1 MKNRRK
7 TIIRIMV
14 AFVAGLALLTF
25 FSNTIMNATIPK
37 VMGEYATRGNL
48 AYTNTA
54 TGTIK
59 VENETKL
66 TGVEGR
72 EIEKVLV
79 TNYDSVQAGD
89 VIATL
94 KPVENSEDLKTL
106 QDKLTQLL
114 RDKEYA
120 ERSPSTSDLS
130 VYETAVDTAQ
140 DTLTAAQEG
149 LTAAQN
155 KQATIDAADAT
166 ILDQSAQLATYQS
179 ALDYATGEKAVIE
192 DQIKDIDDAV
202 KLLSDQLLIYTS
214 YGYAITTEEDTGYY
228 RFTASNG
235 ETEST
240 PVTTDPTTWTDEEK
254 IRDLCYQINQYIDAK
269 APLQADLDEVN
280 ATIAEN
286 SSAVASCELN
296 ITNAEASKELAEAL
310 PSVSDAQ
317 KAVDSAQTS
326 LTSAQKSLS
335 DAQVNAGIEY
345 DKAQD
350 AAEDRDKEIAELEVE
365 IAELEEKIGQTEI
378 KATASGYVYN
388 LVLEEG
394 TVMEKNQTIG
404 YIIPETDRECTA
416 TFSFPS
422 EVASKL
428 SIGDEMDVTSG
439 YVDSC
444 TIINIK
450 PDPDSPRD
458 YKQVKCTIDDPYA
471 FPGES
476 ITVRADKSNKDYE
489 CVIPSSA
496 VNKDNS
502 GTFVYQIV
510 GSSSPLGDKYTVKR
524 VDVTVEDDDGTYAA
538 ISGEKLDKDAMIVVR
553 SEKPLE
559 DGERVRLEDFESDK
573 KKNS

>member
-120 ERSPSTSDLS
+120 ERSPSTSDLT

-179 ALDYATGEKAVIE
+179 ALDYATGEKADIE

-269 APLQADLDEVN
+269 APLQADLDEVE

-428 SIGDEMDVTSG
+428 SIGDKMDVTSG

>member
-25 FSNTIMNATIPK
+25 FSNTIMNLTIPK

-59 VENETKL
+59 VENETKVI
-66 TGVEGR
+66 GVEGR
-72 EIEKVLV
+72 TIDKIMVSS
-79 TNYDSVQAGD
+79 YDTVNEGD

-94 KPVENSEDLKTL
+94 KPVENTDDLKELEAQLLTL
-106 QDKLTQLL
+106 Q
-114 RDKEYA
+114 REKEYA
-120 ERSPSTSDLS
+120 ERAPSTSDLT

-140 DTLTAAQEG
+140 DTLSEAQDA

-155 KQATIDAADAT
+155 KQSTIDAADAT
-166 ILDQSAQLATYQS
+166 ILDQSAQLAEYQS
-179 ALDYATGEKAVIE
+179 ALDYATAEKAGYE
-192 DQIKDIDDAV
+192 SQIKTLDDST
-202 KLLSDQLLIYTS
+202 KILTDQLALYIS
-214 YGYAITTEEDTGYY
+214 YGYAITIEEETGYY
-228 RFTASNG
+228 RFTDSSGN
-235 ETEST
+235 TESVPVGYT
-240 PVTTDPTTWTDEEK
+240 PVTDEEK
-254 IRDLCYQINQYIDAK
+254 IRDLCYQVNQNIDAK
-269 APLQADLDEVN
+269 APLQESLDAAQGVIDSN
-280 ATIAEN
+280 SASIA
-286 SSAVASCELN
+286 ACELA
-296 ITNAEASKELAEAL
+296 ITNAETSKELAEAL

-317 KAVDSAQTS
+317 KAVDTAQTGLS
-326 LTSAQKSLS
+326 TAQKSLS
-335 DAQVNAGIEY
+335 DAQVNAGIEA

-350 AAEDRDKEIAELEVE
+350 AAEDRDKQIEELETK
-365 IAELEEKIGQTEI
+365 IADLEAKIDQTEI
-378 KATASGYVYN
+378 KAPASGYVYN
-388 LVLEEG
+388 ISIEEG
-394 TVMEKNQTIG
+394 SVMEKNQTIAFV
-404 YIIPETDRECTA
+404 IPVDDRQCTA
-416 TFSFPS
+416 TFTFPS
-422 EVASKL
+422 DVASRL
-428 SIGDEMDVTSG
+428 SIGDELDVTMG

-450 PDPDSPRD
+450 PDPDNPRE
-458 YKQVKCTIDDPYA
+458 YKQVKCTINDAYA

-502 GTFVYQIV
+502 GYFVYQIV

-559 DGERVRLEDFESDK
+559 DGERVRLEDFDSDK
-573 KKNS
+573 KKT

>member
-25 FSNTIMNATIPK
+25 FSNTIMNLTIPK

-59 VENETKL
+59 VENETKI

-72 EIEKVLV
+72 TIDKILV
-79 TNYDSVQAGD
+79 SSYDTVNEGD

-94 KPVENSEDLKTL
+94 KPVENSDDLKELQAQLLTL
-106 QDKLTQLL
+106 Q
-114 RDKEYA
+114 REKEYS
-120 ERSPSTSDLS
+120 ERAPSSNSLTT
-130 VYETAVDTAQ
+130 YEQAVDTAQ
-140 DTLTAAQEG
+140 DTLSEAQEA
-149 LTAAQN
+149 LNAAQN
-155 KQATIDAADAT
+155 KQATIDSADAT
-166 ILDQSAQLATYQS
+166 ILDQSAQLAEYQS
-179 ALDYATGEKAVIE
+179 ALDYATAEKAGYE
-192 DQIKDIDDAV
+192 DQIKAIDDSIKPLA
-202 KLLSDQLLIYTS
+202 DQITIYQS
-214 YGYAITTEEDTGYY
+214 YGYQITIEEDTGYY
-228 RFTASNG
+228 RFTDPDTG
-235 ETEST
+235 LTESDPVGTT
-240 PVTTDPTTWTDEEK
+240 PVTDGEK
-254 IRDLCYQINQYIDAK
+254 IRELCYQINQYIDAK
-269 APLQADLDEVN
+269 APIQSNLDAAQAVIDSN
-280 ATIAEN
+280 SASIA
-286 SSAVASCELN
+286 ACELA
-296 ITNAEASKELAEAL
+296 ITNAETAKEAAEAL

-317 KAVDSAQTS
+317 KLVDTAQTGLS
-326 LTSAQKSLS
+326 TAQQSLS
-335 DAQVNAGIEY
+335 DAQVNAGIEA

-350 AAEDRDKEIAELEVE
+350 AAEDRDKSIEELETKIAELE
-365 IAELEEKIGQTEI
+365 AKIGQTEI

-388 LVLEEG
+388 ISIEEG
-394 TVMEKNQTIG
+394 SVMEKNQTIA
-404 YIIPETDRECTA
+404 YVIPVDDRQCTA
-416 TFSFPS
+416 TFTFPS
-422 EVASKL
+422 EVASRL
-428 SIGDEMDVTSG
+428 SIGDDMDVTMG

-450 PDPDSPRD
+450 PDPDNPRE
-458 YKQVKCTIDDPYA
+458 YKQVKCAINDAYA

-502 GTFVYQIV
+502 GYFVYQII

-559 DGERVRLEDFESDK
+559 DGERVRLEDFDSDK
-573 KKNS
+573 KKT

>member
-25 FSNTIMNATIPK
+25 FSNTIMNLTIPK

-59 VENETKL
+59 VENETKI

-72 EIEKVLV
+72 TIDKILV
-79 TNYDSVQAGD
+79 SSYDTVNEGD

-94 KPVENSEDLKTL
+94 KPVENSDDLKELQAQLLTL
-106 QDKLTQLL
+106 Q
-114 RDKEYA
+114 REKEYS
-120 ERSPSTSDLS
+120 ERAPSSNSLTT
-130 VYETAVDTAQ
+130 YEQAVDTAQ
-140 DTLTAAQEG
+140 DTLSEAQEA
-149 LTAAQN
+149 LNAAQN
-155 KQATIDAADAT
+155 KQATIDSADAT
-166 ILDQSAQLATYQS
+166 ILDQSAQLAEYQS
-179 ALDYATGEKAVIE
+179 ALDYATAEKAGYE
-192 DQIKDIDDAV
+192 DQIKAIDDSIKPLA
-202 KLLSDQLLIYTS
+202 DQITIYQS
-214 YGYAITTEEDTGYY
+214 YGYQITIEEDTGYY
-228 RFTASNG
+228 RFTDPDTG
-235 ETEST
+235 LTESDPVGTT
-240 PVTTDPTTWTDEEK
+240 PVTDGEK
-254 IRDLCYQINQYIDAK
+254 IRELCYQINQYIDAK
-269 APLQADLDEVN
+269 APIQSDLDAAQAVIDSN
-280 ATIAEN
+280 SASIA
-286 SSAVASCELN
+286 ACELA
-296 ITNAEASKELAEAL
+296 ITNAETAKEAAEAL

-317 KAVDSAQTS
+317 KLVDTAQTGLS
-326 LTSAQKSLS
+326 TAQQSLS
-335 DAQVNAGIEY
+335 DAQVNAGIEA

-350 AAEDRDKEIAELEVE
+350 AAEDRDKSIEELETKIAELE
-365 IAELEEKIGQTEI
+365 AKIGQTEI

-388 LVLEEG
+388 ISIEEG
-394 TVMEKNQTIG
+394 SVMEKNQTIA
-404 YIIPETDRECTA
+404 YVIPVDDRQCTA
-416 TFSFPS
+416 TFTFPS
-422 EVASKL
+422 EVASRL
-428 SIGDEMDVTSG
+428 SIGDDMDVTMG

-450 PDPDSPRD
+450 PDPDNPRE
-458 YKQVKCTIDDPYA
+458 YKQVKCAINDAYA

-502 GTFVYQIV
+502 GYFVYQII

-559 DGERVRLEDFESDK
+559 DGERVRLEDFDSDK
-573 KKNS
+573 KKT

>member
-14 AFVAGLALLTF
+14 AFVACLALLTF

-72 EIEKVLV
+72 EIEKVMV
-79 TNYDSVQAGD
+79 TNYDTVEVGD

-94 KPVENSEDLKTL
+94 KPVENSDDLKTM
-106 QDKLTQLL
+106 QEQLL
-114 RDKEYA
+114 QLQRDKEYA
-120 ERSPSTSDLS
+120 EREPSSNDLTA
-130 VYETAVDTAQ
+130 YETAVDTAQ
-140 DTLTAAQEG
+140 DTLDAAQEG

-155 KQATIDAADAT
+155 KQATIDSADAT
-166 ILDQSAQLATYQS
+166 ILSQSAQIAEYQS
-179 ALDYATGEKAVIE
+179 ALDYATAEKADYE
-192 DQIKDIDDAV
+192 DQLKEIDDSIAP
-202 KLLSDQLLIYTS
+202 LNDQILVYIS
-214 YGYAITTEEDTGYY
+214 YGYAITVEEETGYY
-228 RFTASNG
+228 RFTDIATG
-235 ETEST
+235 LTESDVVTGT
-240 PVTTDPTTWTDEEK
+240 PTTDEEK
-254 IRDLCYQINQYIDAK
+254 IRNLCYQINQYLDAIG
-269 APLQADLDEVN
+269 PLQEGLAAADAVISEK
-280 ATIAEN
+280 
-286 SSAVASCELN
+286 SSAIAACELAV
-296 ITNAEASKELAEAL
+296 TNAETAKELAEAL

-317 KAVDSAQTS
+317 KAVDQAQTGLS
-326 LTSAQKSLS
+326 TAQKSLS
-335 DAQVNAGIEY
+335 DAQVNADIAY

-350 AAEDRDKEIAELEVE
+350 AAEDRDKQIEELETK
-365 IAELEEKIGQTEI
+365 IAELEEKINQTEI

-388 LVLEEG
+388 LILEEG

-404 YIIPETDRECTA
+404 YIIPEYDRECTA

-422 EVASKL
+422 DVASRL
-428 SIGDEMDVTSG
+428 SIGDKLDVTSG

-450 PDPDSPRD
+450 PDPANPRD
-458 YKQVKCTIDDPYA
+458 YKEVKCTVDDPYA

-476 ITVRADKSNKDYE
+476 ITVRADKSNKDYD

-502 GTFVYQIV
+502 GYFVYQIV

-524 VDVTVEDDDGTYAA
+524 VDVTVQDDDGTYAA
-538 ISGEKLDKDAMIVVR
+538 ISGDKLDKDAMIVVR

-559 DGERVRLEDFESDK
+559 DGERVRLEDFDADK
-573 KKNS
+573 KKKS

>member
-25 FSNTIMNATIPK
+25 FSNTIMNLTIPK

-59 VENETKL
+59 VENETKI

-72 EIEKVLV
+72 TIDKILV
-79 TNYDSVQAGD
+79 SSYDTVNEGD

-94 KPVENSEDLKTL
+94 KPVENSDDLKELQAQLLTL
-106 QDKLTQLL
+106 Q
-114 RDKEYA
+114 REKEYA
-120 ERSPSTSDLS
+120 ERAPSSNTLTT
-130 VYETAVDTAQ
+130 YEQAVDTAQ
-140 DTLTAAQEG
+140 DTLSEAQEA

-155 KQATIDAADAT
+155 KQATIDSADAT
-166 ILDQSAQLATYQS
+166 ILDQSAQLAEYQS
-179 ALDYATGEKAVIE
+179 ALDYATAEKAGYE
-192 DQIKDIDDAV
+192 DQIKDIDDSIKPLA
-202 KLLSDQLLIYTS
+202 DQITVYQS
-214 YGYAITTEEDTGYY
+214 YGYQITIEEDTGYY
-228 RFTASNG
+228 RFTDPDTG
-235 ETEST
+235 LTESDPVGTT
-240 PVTTDPTTWTDEEK
+240 PVTDGEK
-254 IRDLCYQINQYIDAK
+254 IRDLCHQINQYLDAK
-269 APLQADLDEVN
+269 APIQSDLDAAQAV
-280 ATIAEN
+280 IDSN
-286 SSAVASCELN
+286 SASIASCELA
-296 ITNAEASKELAEAL
+296 ITNAETAKEAAEAL

-317 KAVDSAQTS
+317 KLVDTAQTGLS
-326 LTSAQKSLS
+326 TAQQSLS
-335 DAQVNAGIEY
+335 DAQVNAGIEA

-350 AAEDRDKEIAELEVE
+350 AADDRDKSIEELETK
-365 IAELEEKIGQTEI
+365 IADLEAKIEQTEI
-378 KATASGYVYN
+378 KAPASGYVYN
-388 LVLEEG
+388 ISIEEG
-394 TVMEKNQTIG
+394 SVMEKNQTIA
-404 YIIPETDRECTA
+404 YIIPVDDRQCTA
-416 TFSFPS
+416 TFTFPS
-422 EVASKL
+422 EVASRL
-428 SIGDEMDVTSG
+428 SIGDDMDVTMG

-450 PDPDSPRD
+450 PDPDNPRE
-458 YKQVKCTIDDPYA
+458 YKQVKCAINDAYA

-502 GTFVYQIV
+502 GYFVYQII

-559 DGERVRLEDFESDK
+559 DGERVRLEDFDSDK
-573 KKNS
+573 KKT

>member
-25 FSNTIMNATIPK
+25 FSNTIMNLTIPK

-59 VENETKL
+59 VENETKI

-72 EIEKVLV
+72 TIDKILV
-79 TNYDSVQAGD
+79 SSYDTVNEGD

-94 KPVENSEDLKTL
+94 KPVENSDDLKELQAQLLTL
-106 QDKLTQLL
+106 Q
-114 RDKEYA
+114 REKEYS
-120 ERSPSTSDLS
+120 ERTPSSNSLTT
-130 VYETAVDTAQ
+130 YEQAVDTAQ
-140 DTLTAAQEG
+140 DTLSEAQEA
-149 LTAAQN
+149 LNAAQN
-155 KQATIDAADAT
+155 KQATIDSADAT
-166 ILDQSAQLATYQS
+166 ILDQSAQLAEYQS
-179 ALDYATGEKAVIE
+179 ALDYATAEKAGYE
-192 DQIKDIDDAV
+192 DQIKAIDDSIKPLA
-202 KLLSDQLLIYTS
+202 DQITIYQS
-214 YGYAITTEEDTGYY
+214 YGYQITIEEDTGYY
-228 RFTASNG
+228 RFTDPDTG
-235 ETEST
+235 LTESDPVGTT
-240 PVTTDPTTWTDEEK
+240 PVTDGEK
-254 IRDLCYQINQYIDAK
+254 IRELCYQINQYIDAK
-269 APLQADLDEVN
+269 APIQSDLDAAQAVIDSN
-280 ATIAEN
+280 SASIA
-286 SSAVASCELN
+286 ACELA
-296 ITNAEASKELAEAL
+296 ITNAETAKEAAEAL

-317 KAVDSAQTS
+317 KLVDTAQTGLS
-326 LTSAQKSLS
+326 TAQQSLS
-335 DAQVNAGIEY
+335 DAQVNAGIEA

-350 AAEDRDKEIAELEVE
+350 AAEDRDKSIEELETKIAELE
-365 IAELEEKIGQTEI
+365 AKIGQTEI

-388 LVLEEG
+388 ISIEEG
-394 TVMEKNQTIG
+394 SVMEKNQTIA
-404 YIIPETDRECTA
+404 YVIPVDDRQCTA
-416 TFSFPS
+416 TFTFPS
-422 EVASKL
+422 EVASRL
-428 SIGDEMDVTSG
+428 SIGDDMDVTMG

-450 PDPDSPRD
+450 PDPDNPRE
-458 YKQVKCTIDDPYA
+458 YKQVKCAINDAYA

-502 GTFVYQIV
+502 GYFVYQII

-559 DGERVRLEDFESDK
+559 DGERVRLEDFDSDK
-573 KKNS
+573 KKT

>member
-120 ERSPSTSDLS
+120 ERSPSTSDLT

-192 DQIKDIDDAV
+192 DQIKDIDNAV

-214 YGYAITTEEDTGYY
+214 YGYAITTEEDTG
-228 RFTASNG
+228 
-235 ETEST
+235 
-240 PVTTDPTTWTDEEK
+240 
-254 IRDLCYQINQYIDAK
+254 
-269 APLQADLDEVN
+269 
-280 ATIAEN
+280 
-286 SSAVASCELN
+286 
-296 ITNAEASKELAEAL
+296 
-310 PSVSDAQ
+310 
-317 KAVDSAQTS
+317 
-326 LTSAQKSLS
+326 
-335 DAQVNAGIEY
+335 
-345 DKAQD
+345 
-350 AAEDRDKEIAELEVE
+350 
-365 IAELEEKIGQTEI
+365 
-378 KATASGYVYN
+378 
-388 LVLEEG
+388 
-394 TVMEKNQTIG
+394 
-404 YIIPETDRECTA
+404 
-416 TFSFPS
+416 
-422 EVASKL
+422 
-428 SIGDEMDVTSG
+428 
-439 YVDSC
+439 
-444 TIINIK
+444 
-450 PDPDSPRD
+450 
-458 YKQVKCTIDDPYA
+458 
-471 FPGES
+471 
-476 ITVRADKSNKDYE
+476 
-489 CVIPSSA
+489 
-496 VNKDNS
+496 
-502 GTFVYQIV
+502 
-510 GSSSPLGDKYTVKR
+510 
-524 VDVTVEDDDGTYAA
+524 
-538 ISGEKLDKDAMIVVR
+538 
-553 SEKPLE
+553 
-559 DGERVRLEDFESDK
+559 
-573 KKNS
+573 

>member
-25 FSNTIMNATIPK
+25 FSNTIMNLTIPK

-59 VENETKL
+59 VENETKVI
-66 TGVEGR
+66 GVEGR
-72 EIEKVLV
+72 TIDKIMVSS
-79 TNYDSVQAGD
+79 YDTVNEGD

-94 KPVENSEDLKTL
+94 KPVENTDDLKELEAQLLTL
-106 QDKLTQLL
+106 Q
-114 RDKEYA
+114 REKEYA
-120 ERSPSTSDLS
+120 ERAPSSNSLTT
-130 VYETAVDTAQ
+130 YEQAVDTAQ
-140 DTLTAAQEG
+140 DTLSEAQEA

-155 KQATIDAADAT
+155 KQATIDSADAT
-166 ILDQSAQLATYQS
+166 ILDQTAQLAEYQS
-179 ALDYATGEKAVIE
+179 ALDYATAEKAGYE
-192 DQIKDIDDAV
+192 DQIKDIDDSIKPLA
-202 KLLSDQLLIYTS
+202 DQITVYQS
-214 YGYAITTEEDTGYY
+214 YGYQITIEEDTGYY
-228 RFTASNG
+228 RFTDPDTG
-235 ETEST
+235 LTESDPIGTT
-240 PVTTDPTTWTDEEK
+240 PVTDGEK
-254 IRDLCYQINQYIDAK
+254 IRDLCYQINQYLDAK
-269 APLQADLDEVN
+269 APIQSDLDAAQSVIDSN
-280 ATIAEN
+280 SASIA
-286 SSAVASCELN
+286 ACQLA
-296 ITNAEASKELAEAL
+296 ITNAETAKEAAEAL

-317 KAVDSAQTS
+317 KLVDTAQTGLS
-326 LTSAQKSLS
+326 TAQQSLS
-335 DAQVNAGIEY
+335 DAQVNAGIEA

-350 AAEDRDKEIAELEVE
+350 AADDRDKSIEELETKIAELEAKNE
-365 IAELEEKIGQTEI
+365 QTEI
-378 KATASGYVYN
+378 KAPASGYIYN
-388 LVLEEG
+388 ISIEEG
-394 TVMEKNQTIG
+394 SVMEKNQTIA
-404 YIIPETDRECTA
+404 YVIPVDDRQCTA
-416 TFSFPS
+416 TFTFPS
-422 EVASKL
+422 DVASRL
-428 SIGDEMDVTSG
+428 SIGDEMDVTMG

-450 PDPDSPRD
+450 PDPDNPRE
-458 YKQVKCTIDDPYA
+458 YKQVKCAINDAYA

-502 GTFVYQIV
+502 GYFVYQIV

-524 VDVTVEDDDGTYAA
+524 VDVTVQDDDGTYAA

-559 DGERVRLEDFESDK
+559 DGERVRLEDFDSDK
-573 KKNS
+573 KKT

>member
-25 FSNTIMNATIPK
+25 FSNTIMNLTIPK

-59 VENETKL
+59 VENETKI

-72 EIEKVLV
+72 TIDKILV
-79 TNYDSVQAGD
+79 SSYDTVNEGD

-94 KPVENSEDLKTL
+94 KPVENSDDLKELQAQLLTL
-106 QDKLTQLL
+106 Q
-114 RDKEYA
+114 REKEYA
-120 ERSPSTSDLS
+120 ERAPSSNTLTT
-130 VYETAVDTAQ
+130 YEQAVDTAQ
-140 DTLTAAQEG
+140 DTLSEAQEA
-149 LTAAQN
+149 LNAAQN
-155 KQATIDAADAT
+155 KQATIDSADAT
-166 ILDQSAQLATYQS
+166 ILDQSAQLAEYQS
-179 ALDYATGEKAVIE
+179 ALDYATAEKAGYE
-192 DQIKDIDDAV
+192 DQIKAIDDSIKPLA
-202 KLLSDQLLIYTS
+202 DQITIYQS
-214 YGYAITTEEDTGYY
+214 YGYPITIEEDTGYY
-228 RFTASNG
+228 RFTDPDTG
-235 ETEST
+235 LTESDPVGTT
-240 PVTTDPTTWTDEEK
+240 PVTDGEK
-254 IRDLCYQINQYIDAK
+254 IRELCYQINQYIDAK
-269 APLQADLDEVN
+269 APIQSNLDAAQAVIDSN
-280 ATIAEN
+280 SASIA
-286 SSAVASCELN
+286 ACELA
-296 ITNAEASKELAEAL
+296 ITNAETAKEAAEAL

-317 KAVDSAQTS
+317 KLVDTAQTGLS
-326 LTSAQKSLS
+326 TAQQSLS
-335 DAQVNAGIEY
+335 DAQVNAGIEA

-350 AAEDRDKEIAELEVE
+350 AADDRDKSIEELETKIAELE
-365 IAELEEKIGQTEI
+365 AKIGQTEI

-388 LVLEEG
+388 ISIEEG
-394 TVMEKNQTIG
+394 SVMEKNQTIA
-404 YIIPETDRECTA
+404 YVIPVDDRQCTA
-416 TFSFPS
+416 TFTFPS
-422 EVASKL
+422 EVASRL
-428 SIGDEMDVTSG
+428 SIGDDMDVTMG

-450 PDPDSPRD
+450 PDPDNPRE
-458 YKQVKCTIDDPYA
+458 YKQVKCAINDAYA

-502 GTFVYQIV
+502 GYFVYQII

-559 DGERVRLEDFESDK
+559 DGERVRLEDFDSDK
-573 KKNS
+573 KKT

>member
-120 ERSPSTSDLS
+120 ERSPSTSDLT

-179 ALDYATGEKAVIE
+179 ALDYATGEKADIE

-269 APLQADLDEVN
+269 APLQADLDEVD

-428 SIGDEMDVTSG
+428 SIGDKMDVTSG

>member
-14 AFVAGLALLTF
+14 AFVACLALLTF
-25 FSNTIMNATIPK
+25 FSNTIMNLTIPK

-59 VENETKL
+59 VENETKV
-66 TGVEGR
+66 TSVEGR
-72 EIEKVLV
+72 TIDKVMV
-79 TNYDSVQAGD
+79 SSYDTVSEGD

-94 KPVENSEDLKTL
+94 KPVENSDDLKELESQLLTL
-106 QDKLTQLL
+106 Q
-114 RDKEYA
+114 REKEYA
-120 ERSPSTSDLS
+120 ERAPSTSDLT

-140 DTLTAAQEG
+140 DTLEAAQEG

-166 ILDQSAQLATYQS
+166 ILDQTAQLAEYQS
-179 ALDYATGEKAVIE
+179 ALDYATAEKAGYE
-192 DQIKDIDDAV
+192 DQIKTIDDSI
-202 KLLSDQLLIYTS
+202 KPLEDQITVYIS
-214 YGYAITTEEDTGYY
+214 YGYSISIEEDTGYY
-228 RFTASNG
+228 RFTASDG
-235 ETEST
+235 KTESDPVGYT
-240 PVTTDPTTWTDEEK
+240 PVSDEEK

-269 APLQADLDEVN
+269 APLQEGLDAAN
-280 ATIAEN
+280 AVISEK
-286 SSAVASCELN
+286 SSAIAACELAV
-296 ITNAEASKELAEAL
+296 TNAETAKELAEAL

-317 KAVDSAQTS
+317 KAVDTAQTG
-326 LTSAQKSLS
+326 LASAQKSLS
-335 DAQVNAGIEY
+335 DAQINAGIDA

-350 AAEDRDKEIAELEVE
+350 AADDRDKSIEELETK
-365 IAELEEKIGQTEI
+365 IADLEAKIAQTEI
-378 KATASGYVYN
+378 KAPADGYVYN
-388 LVLEEG
+388 ITIEEG
-394 TVMEKNQTIG
+394 SVMDKNQTIA
-404 YIIPETDRECTA
+404 YIIPVDDRQCTA
-416 TFSFPS
+416 TFTFPS
-422 EVASKL
+422 DVAARL
-428 SIGDEMDVTSG
+428 SIGDEMDVTMG

-450 PDPDSPRD
+450 PDPDNPRE
-458 YKQVKCTIDDPYA
+458 YKQVKCSINDMYA

-476 ITVRADKSNKDYE
+476 ITVRADKSNKDYD

-502 GTFVYQIV
+502 GYFVYQII

-524 VDVTVEDDDGTYAA
+524 VDVTVQDDDGTYAA
-538 ISGEKLDKDAMIVVR
+538 ISGDKLDKDAMIVVR

-559 DGERVRLEDFESDK
+559 DGERVRLEDFDADK
-573 KKNS
+573 KKKS

>member
-7 TIIRIMV
+7 TIIRVMV

-66 TGVEGR
+66 TGIEGR

-79 TNYDSVQAGD
+79 TNYDSVQVGD

-94 KPVENSEDLKTL
+94 KPVENSDELKTL
-106 QDKLTQLL
+106 QDKLIQLQ

-120 ERSPSTSDLS
+120 DRAPNTNTLQT
-130 VYETAVDTAQ
+130 YEDAVDTAQ
-140 DTLTAAQEG
+140 DALELAQQG

-155 KQATIDAADAT
+155 KQATIDSADAT
-166 ILDQSAQLATYQS
+166 ILDQSAKLAESSS
-179 ALDYATGEKAVIE
+179 ALDYATAEKNDYE
-192 DQIKDIDDAV
+192 DQIKTIDDSI
-202 KLLSDQLLIYTS
+202 KPLSDQLLVYIS

-228 RFTASNG
+228 RFTDSNG
-235 ETEST
+235 QTESDPVGYT
-240 PVTTDPTTWTDEEK
+240 PVTDEEK
-254 IRDLCYQINQYIDAK
+254 IRDLCFQINQYIDAK
-269 APLQADLDEVN
+269 VPLQAGLDAAN
-280 ATIAEN
+280 ASISEY
-286 SSAVASCELN
+286 SASVAACELA
-296 ITNAEASKELAEAL
+296 ISNAEATKEAAEEI

-317 KAVDSAQTS
+317 KAVDTAQST
-326 LTSAQKSLS
+326 LNTAQQSLS
-335 DAQVNAGIEY
+335 DAQVNAGIDY

-350 AAEDRDKEIAELEVE
+350 EAEDRDKEIAELEE
-365 IAELEEKIGQTEI
+365 QIAELEEKNSQTEI
-378 KATASGYVYN
+378 KATAAGYVYN
-388 LVLEEG
+388 LILEEG

-404 YIIPETDRECTA
+404 YIIPETDRVCTA
-416 TFSFPS
+416 TFSFPTD
-422 EVASKL
+422 VASRL
-428 SIGDEMDVTSG
+428 SIGDEMDVTAG

-458 YKQVKCTIDDPYA
+458 YKQVKCSIDDSYA

-476 ITVRADKSNKDYE
+476 ITVRADKSNKDYD

-502 GTFVYQIV
+502 GYFVYQIV

>member
-25 FSNTIMNATIPK
+25 FSNTIMNLTIPK

-59 VENETKL
+59 VENETKVI
-66 TGVEGR
+66 GVEGR
-72 EIEKVLV
+72 TIDKIMVSS
-79 TNYDSVQAGD
+79 YDTVNEGD

-94 KPVENSEDLKTL
+94 KPVENTDELKELEAQLLTL
-106 QDKLTQLL
+106 Q
-114 RDKEYA
+114 REKEYA
-120 ERSPSTSDLS
+120 ERAPSSNSLTT
-130 VYETAVDTAQ
+130 YEQAVDTAQ
-140 DTLTAAQEG
+140 DTLSEAQDA

-155 KQATIDAADAT
+155 KQATIDSADAT
-166 ILDQSAQLATYQS
+166 ILDQTAQLAEYQS
-179 ALDYATGEKAVIE
+179 ALDYATAEKAGYE
-192 DQIKDIDDAV
+192 EQIQDLDDST
-202 KLLSDQLLIYTS
+202 KILTDQLALYSS
-214 YGYAITTEEDTGYY
+214 YGYQITIEEETGYY
-228 RFTASNG
+228 RFTDTAG
-235 ETEST
+235 FTESDPVGYT
-240 PVTTDPTTWTDEEK
+240 PVTDEEK
-254 IRDLCYQINQYIDAK
+254 IRDLCYQVNQNIDAK
-269 APLQADLDEVN
+269 APLQDSLDAAQDVIDSN
-280 ATIAEN
+280 SASIA
-286 SSAVASCELN
+286 ACELA
-296 ITNAEASKELAEAL
+296 ISNAETAKEAAEAL

-317 KAVDSAQTS
+317 KVVDTAQTGLS
-326 LTSAQKSLS
+326 TAQQSLS
-335 DAQVNAGIEY
+335 DAQVNAGIEA

-350 AAEDRDKEIAELEVE
+350 AADDRDKEIEELETK
-365 IAELEEKIGQTEI
+365 IAELEAKIEQTEI
-378 KATASGYVYN
+378 KAPASGYVYN
-388 LVLEEG
+388 ISIEEG
-394 TVMEKNQTIG
+394 SVMDKNQTIA
-404 YIIPETDRECTA
+404 YMIPVDDRQCTA
-416 TFSFPS
+416 TFTFPS
-422 EVASKL
+422 DVASRL
-428 SIGDEMDVTSG
+428 SIGDEMDVTMG

-450 PDPDSPRD
+450 PDPDNPRE
-458 YKQVKCTIDDPYA
+458 YKQVKCAINDAYA

-502 GTFVYQIV
+502 GYFVYQIV

-524 VDVTVEDDDGTYAA
+524 VDVTVQDDDGTYAA

-559 DGERVRLEDFESDK
+559 DGERVRLEDFDSDK
-573 KKNS
+573 KKT

>member
-25 FSNTIMNATIPK
+25 FSNTIMNLTIPK

-59 VENETKL
+59 VENETKI

-72 EIEKVLV
+72 TIDKILV
-79 TNYDSVQAGD
+79 SSYDTVNEGD

-94 KPVENSEDLKTL
+94 KPVENSDDLKELQAQLLTL
-106 QDKLTQLL
+106 Q
-114 RDKEYA
+114 REKEYA
-120 ERSPSTSDLS
+120 ERAPSSNTLTT
-130 VYETAVDTAQ
+130 YEQAVDTAQ
-140 DTLTAAQEG
+140 DTLSEAQEA

-155 KQATIDAADAT
+155 KQATIDSADAT
-166 ILDQSAQLATYQS
+166 ILDQSAQLAEYQS
-179 ALDYATGEKAVIE
+179 ALDYATAEKAGYE
-192 DQIKDIDDAV
+192 DQIKDIDDNIKPLA
-202 KLLSDQLLIYTS
+202 DQITVYQS
-214 YGYAITTEEDTGYY
+214 YGYQITIEEDTGYY
-228 RFTASNG
+228 RFTDPDTG
-235 ETEST
+235 LTESDPVGTT
-240 PVTTDPTTWTDEEK
+240 PVT
-254 IRDLCYQINQYIDAK
+254 DAK
-269 APLQADLDEVN
+269 APIQSDLDAAQAV
-280 ATIAEN
+280 IDSN
-286 SSAVASCELN
+286 SASIASCELA
-296 ITNAEASKELAEAL
+296 ITNAETAKEAAEAL

-317 KAVDSAQTS
+317 KLVDTAQTGLS
-326 LTSAQKSLS
+326 TAQQSLS
-335 DAQVNAGIEY
+335 DAQVNAGIEA

-350 AAEDRDKEIAELEVE
+350 AADDRDKSIEELETK
-365 IAELEEKIGQTEI
+365 IADLEAKIEQTEI
-378 KATASGYVYN
+378 KAPASGYVYN
-388 LVLEEG
+388 ISIEEG
-394 TVMEKNQTIG
+394 SVMEKNQTIA
-404 YIIPETDRECTA
+404 YIIPVDDRQCTA
-416 TFSFPS
+416 TFTFPS
-422 EVASKL
+422 EVASRL
-428 SIGDEMDVTSG
+428 SIGDDMDVTMG

-450 PDPDSPRD
+450 PDPDNPRE
-458 YKQVKCTIDDPYA
+458 YKQVKCAINDAYA

-502 GTFVYQIV
+502 GYFVYQII

-559 DGERVRLEDFESDK
+559 DGERVRLEDFDSDK
-573 KKNS
+573 KKT

>member
-25 FSNTIMNATIPK
+25 FSNTIMNLTIPK

-59 VENETKL
+59 VENETKV
-66 TGVEGR
+66 TSVEGR
-72 EIEKVLV
+72 TIDKILV
-79 TNYDSVQAGD
+79 SSYDMVNEGD

-94 KPVENSEDLKTL
+94 KPVENSDELKELEAQLLTL
-106 QDKLTQLL
+106 Q
-114 RDKEYA
+114 REKEYA
-120 ERSPSTSDLS
+120 DRAPDSNDLTS
-130 VYETAVDTAQ
+130 YEAAVDTAQ
-140 DTLTAAQEG
+140 DTLSEAQEA
-149 LTAAQN
+149 LSAAQN
-155 KQATIDAADAT
+155 KQATIDSADAT
-166 ILDQSAQLATYQS
+166 ILDQSAQLAEYQS
-179 ALDYATGEKAVIE
+179 ALDYATAEKAGYE
-192 DQIKDIDDAV
+192 EQIQDLDDST
-202 KLLSDQLLIYTS
+202 KILTDQLALYSS
-214 YGYAITTEEDTGYY
+214 YGYQITIEEETGYY
-228 RFTASNG
+228 RFTDTAG
-235 ETEST
+235 FTESDPVGYT
-240 PVTTDPTTWTDEEK
+240 PVTDEEK
-254 IRDLCYQINQYIDAK
+254 IRDLCYQVNQNIDAK
-269 APLQADLDEVN
+269 APLQDSLDAAQAVIDSN
-280 ATIAEN
+280 SASIA
-286 SSAVASCELN
+286 ACELA
-296 ITNAEASKELAEAL
+296 ISNAETAKEAAEAL

-317 KAVDSAQTS
+317 KVVDTAQTGLS
-326 LTSAQKSLS
+326 TAQQSLS
-335 DAQVNAGIEY
+335 DAQVNAGIEA

-350 AAEDRDKEIAELEVE
+350 AADDRDKEIEELETK
-365 IAELEEKIGQTEI
+365 IAELEAKIEQTEI
-378 KATASGYVYN
+378 KAPASGYVYN
-388 LVLEEG
+388 ISIEEG
-394 TVMEKNQTIG
+394 SVMDKNQTIA
-404 YIIPETDRECTA
+404 YIIPVDDRQCTA
-416 TFSFPS
+416 TFTFPS
-422 EVASKL
+422 DVASRL
-428 SIGDEMDVTSG
+428 SIGDEMDVTMG

-450 PDPDSPRD
+450 PDPDNPRE
-458 YKQVKCTIDDPYA
+458 YKQVKCTINDAYA

-502 GTFVYQIV
+502 GYFVYQII

-559 DGERVRLEDFESDK
+559 DGERVRLEDFDTDK
-573 KKNS
+573 KKS

>member
-120 ERSPSTSDLS
+120 ERSPSTSDLT

-179 ALDYATGEKAVIE
+179 ALDYATGEKADIE

-269 APLQADLDEVN
+269 APLQADLDEVE

-428 SIGDEMDVTSG
+428 SIGDKMDVTSG

-450 PDPDSPRD
+450 PDPNSPRD

>member
-120 ERSPSTSDLS
+120 ERSPSTSDLT

-214 YGYAITTEEDTGYY
+214 YGYAITIEEDTGYY

-269 APLQADLDEVN
+269 APLQADLDEVE

-428 SIGDEMDVTSG
+428 SIGDKMDVTSG

>member
-25 FSNTIMNATIPK
+25 FSNTIMNLTIPK

-59 VENETKL
+59 VENETKI

-72 EIEKVLV
+72 TIDKILV
-79 TNYDSVQAGD
+79 SSYDTVNEGD

-94 KPVENSEDLKTL
+94 KPVENSDDLKELQAQLLTL
-106 QDKLTQLL
+106 Q
-114 RDKEYA
+114 REKEYA
-120 ERSPSTSDLS
+120 ERAPSSNTLTT
-130 VYETAVDTAQ
+130 YEQAVDTAQ
-140 DTLTAAQEG
+140 DTLSEAQEA

-155 KQATIDAADAT
+155 KQATIDSADAT
-166 ILDQSAQLATYQS
+166 ILDQSAQLAEYQS
-179 ALDYATGEKAVIE
+179 ALDYATAEKAGYE
-192 DQIKDIDDAV
+192 DQIKAKNFPW
-202 KLLSDQLLIYTS
+202 KLKEILASDPVGT
-214 YGYAITTEEDTGYY
+214 
-228 RFTASNG
+228 
-235 ETEST
+235 T
-240 PVTTDPTTWTDEEK
+240 PVTDGEK
-254 IRDLCYQINQYIDAK
+254 IRELCYQINQYIDAK
-269 APLQADLDEVN
+269 APIQSDLDAAQAVIDSN
-280 ATIAEN
+280 SASIA
-286 SSAVASCELN
+286 ACELA
-296 ITNAEASKELAEAL
+296 ITNAETAKEAAEAL

-317 KAVDSAQTS
+317 KLVDTAQTGLS
-326 LTSAQKSLS
+326 TAQQSLS
-335 DAQVNAGIEY
+335 DAQVNAGIEA

-350 AAEDRDKEIAELEVE
+350 AADDRDKSIEELETKIAELE
-365 IAELEEKIGQTEI
+365 AKIGQTEI

-388 LVLEEG
+388 ISIEEG
-394 TVMEKNQTIG
+394 SVMEKNQTIA
-404 YIIPETDRECTA
+404 YVIPVDDRQCTA
-416 TFSFPS
+416 TFTFPS
-422 EVASKL
+422 EVASRL
-428 SIGDEMDVTSG
+428 SIGDDMDVTMG

-450 PDPDSPRD
+450 PDPDNPRE
-458 YKQVKCTIDDPYA
+458 YKQVKCAINDAYA

-502 GTFVYQIV
+502 GYFVYQII

-559 DGERVRLEDFESDK
+559 DGERVRLEDFDSDK
-573 KKNS
+573 KKT

>member
-25 FSNTIMNATIPK
+25 FSNTIMNLTIPK

-59 VENETKL
+59 VENETKI

-72 EIEKVLV
+72 TIDKILV
-79 TNYDSVQAGD
+79 SSYDTVNEGD

-94 KPVENSEDLKTL
+94 KPVENSDDLKELQAQLLTL
-106 QDKLTQLL
+106 Q
-114 RDKEYA
+114 REKEYS
-120 ERSPSTSDLS
+120 ERAPSSNSLTT
-130 VYETAVDTAQ
+130 YEQAVDTAQ
-140 DTLTAAQEG
+140 DTLSEAQEA
-149 LTAAQN
+149 LNAAQN
-155 KQATIDAADAT
+155 KQATIDSADAT
-166 ILDQSAQLATYQS
+166 ILDQSAQLAEYQS
-179 ALDYATGEKAVIE
+179 ALDYATAEKAGYE
-192 DQIKDIDDAV
+192 DQIKAIDDSIKPLA
-202 KLLSDQLLIYTS
+202 DQITIYQS
-214 YGYAITTEEDTGYY
+214 YGYQITIEEDTGYY
-228 RFTASNG
+228 RFTDPDTG
-235 ETEST
+235 LTESDPVGTT
-240 PVTTDPTTWTDEEK
+240 PVTDGEK
-254 IRDLCYQINQYIDAK
+254 IRELCYQINQYIDAK
-269 APLQADLDEVN
+269 APIQSNLDAAQAVIDSN
-280 ATIAEN
+280 SASIA
-286 SSAVASCELN
+286 ACELA
-296 ITNAEASKELAEAL
+296 ITNAETAKEAAEAL

-317 KAVDSAQTS
+317 KLVDTAQTGLS
-326 LTSAQKSLS
+326 TAQQSLS
-335 DAQVNAGIEY
+335 DAQVNAGIEA

-350 AAEDRDKEIAELEVE
+350 AADDRDKSIEELETKIAELE
-365 IAELEEKIGQTEI
+365 AKIGQTEI
-378 KATASGYVYN
+378 KATASGYIYN
-388 LVLEEG
+388 ISIEEG
-394 TVMEKNQTIG
+394 SVMEKNQTIA
-404 YIIPETDRECTA
+404 YVIPVDDRQCTA
-416 TFSFPS
+416 TFTFPS
-422 EVASKL
+422 EVASRL
-428 SIGDEMDVTSG
+428 SIGDDMDVTMG

-450 PDPDSPRD
+450 PDPDNPRE
-458 YKQVKCTIDDPYA
+458 YKQVKCAINDAYA

-502 GTFVYQIV
+502 GYFVYQII

-559 DGERVRLEDFESDK
+559 DGERVRLEDFDSDK
-573 KKNS
+573 KKT

>member
-25 FSNTIMNATIPK
+25 FSNTIMNA
-37 VMGEYATRGNL
+37 
-48 AYTNTA
+48 
-54 TGTIK
+54 
-59 VENETKL
+59 
-66 TGVEGR
+66 
-72 EIEKVLV
+72 
-79 TNYDSVQAGD
+79 
-89 VIATL
+89 ATL

-120 ERSPSTSDLS
+120 ERSPSTSDLT

-179 ALDYATGEKAVIE
+179 ALDYATGEKADIE

-428 SIGDEMDVTSG
+428 SIGDKMDVTSG

>member
-94 KPVENSEDLKTL
+94 KPGENSEDLKTL

-120 ERSPSTSDLS
+120 ERSPSTSDLT

-179 ALDYATGEKAVIE
+179 ALDYATGEKADIE

-428 SIGDEMDVTSG
+428 SIGDKMDVTSG